1 MHAAGTKGF
10 KALALA
16 TVAGIALSG
25 AAIAQPKPL
34 PGGAP
39 QQALPTAKPPPLG
52 APAQAQPA
60 RPPMPAAPP
69 VAQAPAAPPAAAP
82 QAVPANEPAAL
93 TRLRGLMGPGVRL
106 SYAQAQALDGAGEQ
120 VRLSGVVLEQ
130 TGKRATA
137 DELLING
144 LREDGV
150 AEAVLRGFATT
161 EDGTNVRIAT
171 IRLAG
176 LTVPRDP
183 SGAPPQ
189 PDQVRLDQLR
199 IEGVEVSG
207 ANAMRLRVVSVDNWI
222 AGQPG
227 RFSLEG
233 LEVGGIDGGGI
244 VDSLRL
250 ARFAMSGVD
259 FGGTLAAVM
268 RQQAAPSLV
277 GRAAIE
283 LDRLELLGGGGR
295 PVGALAEMRIAADVV
310 RTDGSGTGTV
320 AFRGIRVE
328 PLPMIADWL
337 TRFGYQAVEGDIT
350 ADTLYDAASGRVE
363 IRDLSIAGRDAGT
376 LSFAMVMDGVTQERA
391 QSADYSQMRLIS
403 LGLRYAD
410 ASLFTRFV
418 SVQARE
424 SRTPEAQL
432 REQFAAMAGGAL
444 SQPGAVALDPIRDAV
459 QRFIRGQAQTVEI
472 RADPPQPIVLG
483 QMQAGPP
490 ANPIEAQR
498 LFGITAQAR

>member
-1 MHAAGTKGF
+1 MEIDR
-10 KALALA
+10 
-16 TVAGIALSG
+16 V
-25 AAIAQPKPL
+25 
-34 PGGAP
+34 
-39 QQALPTAKPPPLG
+39 
-52 APAQAQPA
+52 
-60 RPPMPAAPP
+60 
-69 VAQAPAAPPAAAP
+69 
-82 QAVPANEPAAL
+82 
-93 TRLRGLMGPGVRL
+93 
-106 SYAQAQALDGAGEQ
+106 
-120 VRLSGVVLEQ
+120 
-130 TGKRATA
+130 
-137 DELLING
+137 ELL
-144 LREDGV
+144 
-150 AEAVLRGFATT
+150 
-161 EDGTNVRIAT
+161 
-171 IRLAG
+171 
-176 LTVPRDP
+176 
-183 SGAPPQ
+183 
-189 PDQVRLDQLR
+189 
-199 IEGVEVSG
+199 
-207 ANAMRLRVVSVDNWI
+207 
-222 AGQPG
+222 
-227 RFSLEG
+227 
-233 LEVGGIDGGGI
+233 
-244 VDSLRL
+244 
-250 ARFAMSGVD
+250 
-259 FGGTLAAVM
+259 
-268 RQQAAPSLV
+268 
-277 GRAAIE
+277 
-283 LDRLELLGGGGR
+283 GGGR
-295 PVGALAEMRIAADVV
+295 PVGGMAEMRLAANIT
-310 RTDGSGTGTV
+310 RPDGSGTGTI